1 MHIESLRYFRDIVE
15 AKSIS
20 KVAGQSHISQSALSQ
35 LLQKMEDGFGYKLLK
50 RSNKGVEPTEMG
62 QVVYKYSENIL
73 KNYEKMLQDLRDL
86 ERRNDMVRINGSWSL
101 VTYSLPCIL
110 YKVKQKFNNHSYEL
124 ISSSTENTVRDV
136 RNDICDFGIIYGK
149 PKDAKEIFYD
159 KLGREEIVLVAS
171 SDYKI
176 PDKIKLEE
184 ILNYDLIMLTNG
196 SNLYANLFDALKNI
210 GKTEDDLNVIFNI
223 DSIGA
228 IKSSVHNCF
237 GISLLPYM
245 SVKKELYEK
254 TYKKI
259 EIEGLDLDKD
269 IYIISK
275 KMEKLNDSVKESIE
289 FFLDMGEKGFC

>member
-1 MHIESLRYFRDIVE
+1 MHLESLRYFRDIVE

-62 QVVYKYSENIL
+62 NVVYKYSENIL
-73 KNYEKMLQDLRDL
+73 KNYEKMLKDLKDL
-86 ERRNDMVRINGSWSL
+86 EKRNDMVRINGSWSL

-110 YKVKQKFNNHSYEL
+110 YKVKQKFNNHTYEL
-124 ISSSTENTVRDV
+124 ISSSTEDTIRDV
-136 RNDICDFGIIYGK
+136 KNDICDFGIIYGR
-149 PKDAKEIFYD
+149 PNDVSDIFID
-159 KLGREEIVLVAS
+159 RLGREEIVLVAS
-171 SDYKI
+171 SEYNI
-176 PDKIKLEE
+176 PDKISLEE
-184 ILNYDLIMLTNG
+184 ILDYDLIMLTNG
-196 SNLYANLFDALKNI
+196 SNLYSNLYEALKGI
-210 GKTEDDLNVIFNI
+210 GKNEDDLRVIFNI

-245 SVKKELYEK
+245 SVKKELYDK

-259 EIEGLDLDKD
+259 EIEGLDLDND

-275 KMEKLNDSVKESIE
+275 KIDQLNESVRESIE
-289 FFLDMGEKGFC
+289 FFLNMGQKGFC